1 MKSLKRLCRIFKEGK
16 HIVFIS
22 KWQERYTR
30 AKTLGEDYTEENIV
44 ERISQKTF
52 KMCKDNSEKKKRTLV
67 NGYIRTVK
75 RMLVSLDSCIMI
87 NIRKQQIKNVKELA
101 GTLLLLRRES
111 INKRMTLS

>member
-1 MKSLKRLCRIFKEGK
+1 
-16 HIVFIS
+16 VFIS